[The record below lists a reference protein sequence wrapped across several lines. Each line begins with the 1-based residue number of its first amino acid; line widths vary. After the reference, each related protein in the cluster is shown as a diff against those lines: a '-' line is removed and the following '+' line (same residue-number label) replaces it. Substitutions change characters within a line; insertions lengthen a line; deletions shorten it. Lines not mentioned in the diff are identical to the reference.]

1 MDDSYFNITFVAK
14 LTFYFQNTKFI
25 MAENQKVDVR
35 VSYQNLPKKDKGK
48 FLRYLSK
55 KYDYPASTMSG
66 KLRENPISSLRR
78 DEELNI
84 IQTINEGLWDQ

>member
-1 MDDSYFNITFVAK
+1 MG
-14 LTFYFQNTKFI
+14 
-25 MAENQKVDVR
+25 ENQNINVR
-35 VSYQNLPKKDKGK
+35 VYYQNLSKKDKGK

-55 KYDYPASTMSG
+55 KYDYPASTISG

-84 IQTINEGLWDQ
+84 IQTINDGLWNQ

>member
-1 MDDSYFNITFVAK
+1 
-14 LTFYFQNTKFI
+14 

-35 VSYQNLPKKDKGK
+35 AYYQNLPKKDKGK

-66 KLRENPISSLRR
+66 KLRENPNSSLRR
-78 DEELNI
+78 DEELNT
-84 IQTINEGLWDQ
+84 IQPINEGLWDQ

>member
-1 MDDSYFNITFVAK
+1 
-14 LTFYFQNTKFI
+14 

-35 VSYQNLPKKDKGK
+35 VYYQNLPKKDKGK